1 MPAKG
6 WLTELLFLTH
16 THTHSLC
23 CCTHTDYATGFLGAY
38 GVILG
43 LLERQ
48 AAAKEGKA
56 LARGVLVHT
65 SLVQAATWMAGFGAR
80 APGRLEW
87 FLRVTRLLWH
97 SDARSTKVA
106 DLSYLPPG
114 TACRMSITPPNRH
127 CREMGGRMTR
137 RRMIWW
143 WRRSEVWEWR
153 GYVVGG
159 LVERST

>member
-1 MPAKG
+1 MHACEG
-6 WLTELLFLTH
+6 RLTELLFLTH
-16 THTHSLC
+16 THTLSLC

-127 CREMGGRMTR
+127 CFER
-137 RRMIWW
+137 WW
-143 WRRSEVWEWR
+143 PDDAPTDDL
-153 GYVVGG
+153 VVAKK
-159 LVERST
+159 